1 MTASQSQPDH
11 RRRAKASFA
20 WRIVRRVILVFRGLH
35 REQVYA
41 WELYLQANR
50 AQPEPRTGPLEWV
63 RTLEGYQLAG
73 NHLADP
79 AGHAFDS

>member
-1 MTASQSQPDH
+1 LCLTSQDNGLCIFLWTIRENSLVSACPAVDE
-11 RRRAKASFA
+11 
-20 WRIVRRVILVFRGLH
+20 RVCGNVDNRSGA
-35 REQVYA
+35 QV
-41 WELYLQANR
+41 ANR

-79 AGHAFDS
+79 VGPAFDS